1 MHLLADENVSR
12 NAIEALRG
20 LGHDVSWVA
29 TDAPGISDEAVLAR
43 ASAEGRVLV
52 TADKDF
58 GELAFRWGLPAAS
71 SIILLRSRG
80 TAALRTA
87 SLVAAVETRED
98 WTGQFAVVEN
108 DRVRV
113 TALPSSD

>member
-1 MHLLADENVSR
+1 MRLLADENVSR
-12 NAIEALRG
+12 NTVEALRG

-29 TDAPGISDEAVLAR
+29 TDAPGSSDEAVLAR
-43 ASAEGRVLV
+43 ASTEGRVLV

-58 GELAFRWGLPAAS
+58 GELAFRSGLPAAS
-71 SIILLRSRG
+71 GIILLRTRG

-87 SLVAAVETRED
+87 SLVAAIGARED
-98 WTGQFAVVEN
+98 WAGQFAVVEN

-113 TALPSSD
+113 TALPPSD